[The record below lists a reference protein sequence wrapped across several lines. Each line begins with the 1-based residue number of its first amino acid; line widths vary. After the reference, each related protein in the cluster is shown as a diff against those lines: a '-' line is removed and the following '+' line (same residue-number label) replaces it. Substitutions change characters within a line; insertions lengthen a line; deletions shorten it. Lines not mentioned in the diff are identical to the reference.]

1 MKQIIIITLT
11 ALLPLFG
18 FAGNDGK
25 KTEKKEID
33 VHIKLDKKGNVEVSG
48 LNGDLK
54 ELQDEINKA
63 LENVTVDIDGGK
75 KKHDIHIKATIKSK

>member
-1 MKQIIIITLT
+1 MKKQIFFLAI

-18 FAGNDGK
+18 FAGNGEKEKTK
-25 KTEKKEID
+25 KID
-33 VHIKLDKKGNVEVSG
+33 VRITVDKKGTVEVSG

-63 LENVTVDIDGGK
+63 LENVTVKVDDGK
-75 KKHDIHIKATIKSK
+75 KKHEVQIKATIKSK